1 MTLINAVNRLI
12 GLKTILSG
20 QQLVLFSV
28 FVLEKGKGVCS
39 RKDEICPVLLQ
50 KKYSKAFKAVLPNI
64 VTVLADLFY
73 FIFFFLHWFIIS
85 HKLYHTLRSF
95 KCYSGRYLKQ
105 SSLSLHELLLMLQA
119 QKKKTTKHVGR
130 WIPEVYA
137 LLFPSGSVLNQCL
150 RKRTSACHFSSGR
163 KINLNFY

>member
-73 FIFFFLHWFIIS
+73 FIFFFFAL
-85 HKLYHTLRSF
+85 
-95 KCYSGRYLKQ
+95 
-105 SSLSLHELLLMLQA
+105 
-119 QKKKTTKHVGR
+119 
-130 WIPEVYA
+130 VY
-137 LLFPSGSVLNQCL
+137 
-150 RKRTSACHFSSGR
+150 HFSQA
-163 KINLNFY
+163 LPHP